1 MGDVYDLTSVKTNIK
16 INCMKERKFPVSP
29 AYAGMIL
36 LMAAAN
42 VFALLLINPMQ
53 NAGLFAFEDPES
65 IVNVIYFLFL
75 MLVITAIL
83 LILIRKKIRIVISA
97 VIAVSL
103 AMVIYYVAFALL
115 YPFIPVVSAHI
126 VGVGIG
132 IGGILLLK
140 FYPEWFVIDAVGLIT
155 SAGCAAVFGISLSP
169 LLVVI
174 LLILLVVYDYVAVHK
189 TKHMLT
195 LADGVMQQKM
205 PIMFLVPKK
214 LKYSYARDG
223 LAVQDKKEE
232 RGAYMLGLGDVIFP
246 GILAVS
252 AQVFCAGLSVF
263 GVTLPALGAAAGAV
277 LGMILLAIPLRSG
290 KPQPGLP
297 LINGCAIAGFIICC
311 AVSGSWD
318 WLTVGF
324 W

>member
-1 MGDVYDLTSVKTNIK
+1 
-16 INCMKERKFPVSP
+16 
-29 AYAGMIL
+29 MIL
-36 LMAAAN
+36 LMAATN
-42 VFALLLINPMQ
+42 ILALLLINPMQ
-53 NAGLFAFEDPES
+53 DAGLFAFEDPES
-65 IVNVIYFLFL
+65 IANVIYFIFL
-75 MLVITAIL
+75 MLVVTAVL
-83 LILIRKKIRIVISA
+83 LILIRKKVRIVISA

-115 YPFIPVVSAHI
+115 YPFIPEITAHI
-126 VGVGIG
+126 IGAVVGIG
-132 IGGILLLK
+132 GVLLLK

-155 SAGCAAVFGISLSP
+155 SAGCAAIFGISLSP
-169 LLVVI
+169 LPVVV

-205 PIMFLVPKK
+205 PIMFIVPKK
-214 LKYSYARDG
+214 LKYSYAREG
-223 LAVQDKKEE
+223 LVIQDKKDE

-246 GILAVS
+246 GVLVVS
-252 AQVFCAGLSVF
+252 AQVFCEGLAVF
-263 GVTLPALGAAAGAV
+263 GIELPALGAFVGAV
-277 LGMILLAIPLRSG
+277 LGMILLAIPMRSG

-297 LINGCAIAGFIICC
+297 LINGCAIVGFIICC

-318 WLTVGF
+318 WLAVGL

>member
-1 MGDVYDLTSVKTNIK
+1 
-16 INCMKERKFPVSP
+16 MKDRKFPVSL

-36 LMAAAN
+36 LMAATN
-42 VFALLLINPMQ
+42 ILALLLINPMQ
-53 NAGLFAFEDPES
+53 DAGLFAFEDPES
-65 IVNVIYFLFL
+65 IANVIYFIFL
-75 MLVITAIL
+75 MLVVTAVL
-83 LILIRKKIRIVISA
+83 LILIRKKVRIVISA

-115 YPFIPVVSAHI
+115 YPFIPEITAHI
-126 VGVGIG
+126 IGAVVGIG
-132 IGGILLLK
+132 GVLLLK

-155 SAGCAAVFGISLSP
+155 SAGCAAIFGISLSP
-169 LLVVI
+169 LPVVV

-205 PIMFLVPKK
+205 PIMFIVPKK
-214 LKYSYARDG
+214 LKYSYAREG
-223 LAVQDKKEE
+223 LVIQDKKDE

-246 GILAVS
+246 GVLVVS
-252 AQVFCAGLSVF
+252 AQVFCEGLAVF
-263 GVTLPALGAAAGAV
+263 GIELPALGAFVGAV
-277 LGMILLAIPLRSG
+277 LGMILLAIPMRSG

-297 LINGCAIAGFIICC
+297 LINGCAIVGFIICC

-318 WLTVGF
+318 WLAVGL

>member
-1 MGDVYDLTSVKTNIK
+1 
-16 INCMKERKFPVSP
+16 MKERKFPVSL

-36 LMAAAN
+36 LMAATN

-65 IVNVIYFLFL
+65 IVNVVYFLFL
-75 MLVITAIL
+75 MLVVTAVM
-83 LILIRKKIRIVISA
+83 LILIRKKIRVIIS
-97 VIAVSL
+97 VILAISL

-115 YPFIPVVSAHI
+115 SPFIPNIAAHI
-126 VGVGIG
+126 TGAVIG

-155 SAGCAAVFGISLSP
+155 SAGCAAIFGISLSP
-169 LLVVI
+169 LPVVV

-214 LKYSYARDG
+214 LKYSYAREG
-223 LAVQDKKEE
+223 FAIQDKKEE

-246 GILAVS
+246 GVLVVS
-252 AQVFCAGLSVF
+252 AQVFCDGLNVF
-263 GVTLPALGAAAGAV
+263 GLALPSLGALAGAV
-277 LGMILLAIPLRSG
+277 FGMILLAIPMRSG

-297 LINGCAIAGFIICC
+297 LINGCAIVGFIICC

-318 WLTVGF
+318 WIASGL

>member
-1 MGDVYDLTSVKTNIK
+1 
-16 INCMKERKFPVSP
+16 MKERKFPVSL

-36 LMAAAN
+36 LMAATN

-65 IVNVIYFLFL
+65 IVNVVYFLFL
-75 MLVITAIL
+75 MLVVTAVM
-83 LILIRKKIRIVISA
+83 LILIRKKIRVVIS
-97 VIAVSL
+97 VILAISL

-115 YPFIPVVSAHI
+115 SPFIPNIAAHI
-126 VGVGIG
+126 TGAVIG

-155 SAGCAAVFGISLSP
+155 SAGCAAIFGISLSP
-169 LLVVI
+169 LPVVV

-214 LKYSYARDG
+214 LKYSYAREG
-223 LAVQDKKEE
+223 FAIQDKKEE

-246 GILAVS
+246 GVLVVS
-252 AQVFCAGLSVF
+252 AQVFCDGLNVF
-263 GVTLPALGAAAGAV
+263 GLALPSLGALAGAV
-277 LGMILLAIPLRSG
+277 LGMILLAIPMRSG

-297 LINGCAIAGFIICC
+297 LINGCAIVGFIICC

-318 WLTVGF
+318 WIAAGL

>member
-1 MGDVYDLTSVKTNIK
+1 
-16 INCMKERKFPVSP
+16 MKERKFPVSL

-36 LMAAAN
+36 LMAATN

-65 IVNVIYFLFL
+65 IVNVVYFLFL
-75 MLVITAIL
+75 MLVVTAVM
-83 LILIRKKIRIVISA
+83 LILIRKKIRVVIS
-97 VIAVSL
+97 VILAISL

-115 YPFIPVVSAHI
+115 SPFIPNIAAHI
-126 VGVGIG
+126 TGAVIG

-155 SAGCAAVFGISLSP
+155 SAGCAAIFGISLSP
-169 LLVVI
+169 LPVVV

-214 LKYSYARDG
+214 LKYSYAREG
-223 LAVQDKKEE
+223 FAIQDKKEE

-246 GILAVS
+246 GVLVVS
-252 AQVFCAGLSVF
+252 AQVFCDGLNVF
-263 GVTLPALGAAAGAV
+263 GFALPSLGALAGAV
-277 LGMILLAIPLRSG
+277 LGMILLAIPMRSG

-297 LINGCAIAGFIICC
+297 LINGCAIVGFIICC

-318 WLTVGF
+318 WIAAGL

>member
-1 MGDVYDLTSVKTNIK
+1 
-16 INCMKERKFPVSP
+16 
-29 AYAGMIL
+29 MIL
-36 LMAAAN
+36 LMAATN
-42 VFALLLINPMQ
+42 ILALLLINPMQ
-53 NAGLFAFEDPES
+53 DAGLFAFEDPES
-65 IVNVIYFLFL
+65 IANVIYFIFL
-75 MLVITAIL
+75 MLVVTAVL
-83 LILIRKKIRIVISA
+83 LILIRKKVRIVISA

-115 YPFIPVVSAHI
+115 YPFIPEITAHI
-126 VGVGIG
+126 IGAVVGIG
-132 IGGILLLK
+132 GVLLLK

-155 SAGCAAVFGISLSP
+155 SAGCAAIFGISLSP
-169 LLVVI
+169 LPVVV

-205 PIMFLVPKK
+205 PIMFIVPKK
-214 LKYSYARDG
+214 LKYSYAREG
-223 LAVQDKKEE
+223 LVIQDKKEE

-246 GILAVS
+246 GVLVVS
-252 AQVFCAGLSVF
+252 AQVFCEGLTVF
-263 GVTLPALGAAAGAV
+263 GIELPALGAFVGAV
-277 LGMILLAIPLRSG
+277 LGMILLAIPMRSG

-297 LINGCAIAGFIICC
+297 LINGCAIVGFIICC

-318 WLTVGF
+318 WLSVGL

>member
-1 MGDVYDLTSVKTNIK
+1 
-16 INCMKERKFPVSP
+16 
-29 AYAGMIL
+29 MIL
-36 LMAAAN
+36 LMAATN
-42 VFALLLINPMQ
+42 ILALLLINPMQ
-53 NAGLFAFEDPES
+53 DAGLFAFEDPES
-65 IVNVIYFLFL
+65 IANVIYFIFL
-75 MLVITAIL
+75 MLVVTAVL
-83 LILIRKKIRIVISA
+83 LILIRKKVRIVISA

-115 YPFIPVVSAHI
+115 YPFIPEITAHI
-126 VGVGIG
+126 IGAVVGIG
-132 IGGILLLK
+132 GVLLLK

-155 SAGCAAVFGISLSP
+155 SAGCAAIFGISLSP
-169 LLVVI
+169 LPVVV

-205 PIMFLVPKK
+205 PIMFIVPKK
-214 LKYSYARDG
+214 LKYSYAREG
-223 LAVQDKKEE
+223 LVIQDKKEE

-246 GILAVS
+246 GVLVVS
-252 AQVFCAGLSVF
+252 AQVFCEGLAVF
-263 GVTLPALGAAAGAV
+263 DIELPALGAFVGAV
-277 LGMILLAIPLRSG
+277 LGMILLAIPMRSG

-297 LINGCAIAGFIICC
+297 LINGCAIVGFIICC

-318 WLTVGF
+318 WLAVGL

>member
-1 MGDVYDLTSVKTNIK
+1 
-16 INCMKERKFPVSP
+16 MKERKFPVSL

-36 LMAAAN
+36 LMAATN

-65 IVNVIYFLFL
+65 IVNVVYFLFL
-75 MLVITAIL
+75 MLVVTAVM
-83 LILIRKKIRIVISA
+83 LILIRKKIRVIIS
-97 VIAVSL
+97 VILAISL

-115 YPFIPVVSAHI
+115 SPFIPNIAAHI
-126 VGVGIG
+126 TGAVIG

-155 SAGCAAVFGISLSP
+155 SAGCAAIFGISLSP
-169 LLVVI
+169 LPVVV

-214 LKYSYARDG
+214 LKYSYAREG
-223 LAVQDKKEE
+223 FAIQDKKEE

-246 GILAVS
+246 GVLVVS
-252 AQVFCAGLSVF
+252 AQVFCDGLNVF
-263 GVTLPALGAAAGAV
+263 GLALPSLGALAGAV
-277 LGMILLAIPLRSG
+277 LGMILLAIPIRSG

-297 LINGCAIAGFIICC
+297 LINGCAIVGFIICC

-318 WLTVGF
+318 WIAAGL

>member
-1 MGDVYDLTSVKTNIK
+1 
-16 INCMKERKFPVSP
+16 MKERKFPVSL

-36 LMAAAN
+36 LMAATN

-65 IVNVIYFLFL
+65 IVNVVYFLFM
-75 MLVITAIL
+75 MLVVTAVM
-83 LILIRKKIRIVISA
+83 LILIRKKIRVIIS
-97 VIAVSL
+97 VILAISL

-115 YPFIPVVSAHI
+115 SPFIPNIAAHI
-126 VGVGIG
+126 TGAVIG

-155 SAGCAAVFGISLSP
+155 SAGCAAIFGISLSP
-169 LLVVI
+169 LPVVV

-214 LKYSYARDG
+214 LKYSYAREG
-223 LAVQDKKEE
+223 FAIQDKKEE

-246 GILAVS
+246 GVLVVS
-252 AQVFCAGLSVF
+252 AQVFCDGLNVF
-263 GVTLPALGAAAGAV
+263 GLALPSLGALAGAV
-277 LGMILLAIPLRSG
+277 LGMILLAIPMRSG

-297 LINGCAIAGFIICC
+297 LINGCAIVGFIICC

-318 WLTVGF
+318 WIAAGL

>member
-1 MGDVYDLTSVKTNIK
+1 
-16 INCMKERKFPVSP
+16 MKERKFPVSL

-36 LMAAAN
+36 LMAATN

-65 IVNVIYFLFL
+65 IVNVVYFLFL
-75 MLVITAIL
+75 MLVVTAVM
-83 LILIRKKIRIVISA
+83 LILIRKKIRVIIS
-97 VIAVSL
+97 VILAISL

-115 YPFIPVVSAHI
+115 SPFIPNIAAHI
-126 VGVGIG
+126 TGAVIG

-155 SAGCAAVFGISLSP
+155 SAGCAAIFGISLSP
-169 LLVVI
+169 LPVVV

-214 LKYSYARDG
+214 LKYSYAREG
-223 LAVQDKKEE
+223 FAIQDKKEE

-246 GILAVS
+246 GVLVVS
-252 AQVFCAGLSVF
+252 AQVFCGGLNVF
-263 GVTLPALGAAAGAV
+263 GLALPSLGALAGAV
-277 LGMILLAIPLRSG
+277 LGMILLAIPMRSG

-297 LINGCAIAGFIICC
+297 LINGCAIVGFIICC

-318 WLTVGF
+318 WIAAGL

>member
-1 MGDVYDLTSVKTNIK
+1 
-16 INCMKERKFPVSP
+16 MKERKFPVSL

-36 LMAAAN
+36 LMAATN

-65 IVNVIYFLFL
+65 IVNVVYFLFL
-75 MLVITAIL
+75 MLVVTAVM
-83 LILIRKKIRIVISA
+83 LILIRKKIRVIIS
-97 VIAVSL
+97 VILAISL

-115 YPFIPVVSAHI
+115 SPFIPNIAAHI
-126 VGVGIG
+126 TGAVIG

-155 SAGCAAVFGISLSP
+155 SAGCAAIFGISLSP
-169 LLVVI
+169 LPVVVLLV
-174 LLILLVVYDYVAVHK
+174 LLVVYDYVAVHK

-214 LKYSYARDG
+214 LKYSYAREG
-223 LAVQDKKEE
+223 FAIQDKKEE

-246 GILAVS
+246 GVLVVS
-252 AQVFCAGLSVF
+252 AQVFCDGLNVF
-263 GVTLPALGAAAGAV
+263 GLALPSLGALAGAV
-277 LGMILLAIPLRSG
+277 LGMILLAIPMRSG

-297 LINGCAIAGFIICC
+297 LINGCAIVGFIICC
-311 AVSGSWD
+311 AVSGSWG
-318 WLTVGF
+318 WIAAGI

>member
-1 MGDVYDLTSVKTNIK
+1 
-16 INCMKERKFPVSP
+16 MKERKFPVSL

-36 LMAAAN
+36 LMAATN

-65 IVNVIYFLFL
+65 IVNVVYFLFL
-75 MLVITAIL
+75 MLVVTAVM
-83 LILIRKKIRIVISA
+83 LILIRKKIRVIIS
-97 VIAVSL
+97 VILAISL
-103 AMVIYYVAFALL
+103 AMVIYYVAFALIS
-115 YPFIPVVSAHI
+115 PFIPNIAAHI
-126 VGVGIG
+126 TGAVIG

-155 SAGCAAVFGISLSP
+155 SAGCAAIFGISLSP
-169 LLVVI
+169 LPVVV

-214 LKYSYARDG
+214 LKYSYAREG
-223 LAVQDKKEE
+223 FAIQDKKEE

-246 GILAVS
+246 GVLVVS
-252 AQVFCAGLSVF
+252 AQVFCDGLNVF
-263 GVTLPALGAAAGAV
+263 GLALPSLGALAGAV
-277 LGMILLAIPLRSG
+277 LGMILLAIPMRSG

-297 LINGCAIAGFIICC
+297 LINGCAIVGFIICC

-318 WLTVGF
+318 WIAAGL

>member
-1 MGDVYDLTSVKTNIK
+1 
-16 INCMKERKFPVSP
+16 
-29 AYAGMIL
+29 MIL
-36 LMAAAN
+36 LMAATN
-42 VFALLLINPMQ
+42 ILALLLINPMQ
-53 NAGLFAFEDPES
+53 DAGLFAFEDPES
-65 IVNVIYFLFL
+65 IANVIYFIFL
-75 MLVITAIL
+75 MLVVTAVL
-83 LILIRKKIRIVISA
+83 LILIRKKVRIVISA

-115 YPFIPVVSAHI
+115 YPFIPEITAHI
-126 VGVGIG
+126 IGAVVGIG
-132 IGGILLLK
+132 GVLLLK

-155 SAGCAAVFGISLSP
+155 SAGCAAIFGISLSP
-169 LLVVI
+169 LPVVV

-205 PIMFLVPKK
+205 PIMFIVPKK
-214 LKYSYARDG
+214 LKYSYAREG
-223 LAVQDKKEE
+223 LVIQDKKEE

-246 GILAVS
+246 GVLVVS
-252 AQVFCAGLSVF
+252 AQVFCEGLAVF
-263 GVTLPALGAAAGAV
+263 GIELPALGAFVGAV
-277 LGMILLAIPLRSG
+277 LGMILLAIPMRSG

-297 LINGCAIAGFIICC
+297 LINGCAIVGFIICC

-318 WLTVGF
+318 WLTAGL